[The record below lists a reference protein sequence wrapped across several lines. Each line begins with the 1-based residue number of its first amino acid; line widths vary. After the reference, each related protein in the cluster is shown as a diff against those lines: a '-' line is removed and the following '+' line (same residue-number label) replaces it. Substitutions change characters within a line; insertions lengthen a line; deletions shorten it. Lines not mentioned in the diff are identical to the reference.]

1 MKPEVDQ
8 LFGGRYKLIS
18 RIAIGGMGEVW
29 LAEDEVILRQV
40 AIKILKQ
47 EYMGDPSFI
56 ERFRIEAKHAAM
68 VNHEGIAN
76 VYDYG
81 EDSGWAF
88 LVMEYVP
95 GDSLARIL
103 ERDKVLPETKV
114 MDIVAQT
121 ARALYAAHEA
131 GLVHRDVK
139 PGNLLITP
147 EGQVKITDF
156 GIARVADQV
165 GLTATGQVMGTVQ
178 YLSPEQ
184 ATGKPAT
191 PSTDIYSL
199 GIVAYECLAGKRPFG
214 GDSQMIIAMA
224 QINDMPP
231 ALPVEL
237 DERVRKLVMSCLAKK
252 ASGRPENALILAQRA
267 EALLPTAPRSQAAT
281 ELIEQIKQVTD
292 RTTEIATLTDTAPQ
306 PTQPIVWP
314 WVAVIAVLG
323 LTALSV
329 VVAIIIG
336 SMTPVP
342 SPTVTVTTSSQPS
355 VTSSGGPTA
364 PTPVTVLLADIQGK
378 PISEVLTALTEK
390 GLVAEAIPGTKV
402 ALDDPKDMTVY
413 DASPLGNMPEGSS
426 IKVYYYVVDMGEPAP
441 TPEVTQ

>member
-1 MKPEVDQ
+1 
-8 LFGGRYKLIS
+8 
-18 RIAIGGMGEVW
+18 
-29 LAEDEVILRQV
+29 
-40 AIKILKQ
+40 
-47 EYMGDPSFI
+47 
-56 ERFRIEAKHAAM
+56 
-68 VNHEGIAN
+68 
-76 VYDYG
+76 
-81 EDSGWAF
+81 
-88 LVMEYVP
+88 
-95 GDSLARIL
+95 
-103 ERDKVLPETKV
+103 
-114 MDIVAQT
+114 
-121 ARALYAAHEA
+121 
-131 GLVHRDVK
+131 VK

-199 GIVAYECLAGKRPFG
+199 GIVAYECLAGKRPFT

-231 ALPVEL
+231 ALPTEL
-237 DERVRKLVMSCLAKK
+237 DERVRKLVMSCLSKK
-252 ASGRPENALILAQRA
+252 ASGRPDNALVLAQRA

-281 ELIEQIKQVTD
+281 ELIQQIKQVTD

-306 PTQPIVWP
+306 PTQPVVWP
-314 WVAVIAVLG
+314 WVAVIVVLG
-323 LTALSV
+323 VTALSV

-342 SPTVTVTTSSQPS
+342 APTVTVTTSSQPS
-355 VTSSGGPTA
+355 VTSSGEPTA

-378 PISEVLTALTEK
+378 PVSEVLTSLTEK

-402 ALDDPKDMTVY
+402 ELDDPKAMTVY
-413 DASPLGNMPEGSS
+413 DATPLGNMPEGSS
-426 IKVYYYVVDMGEPAP
+426 IQVYYYVVDMDAP
-441 TPEVTQ
+441 TPSPEVTP

>member
-1 MKPEVDQ
+1 VKPEIDQ

-76 VYDYG
+76 VFDYG

-147 EGQVKITDF
+147 DGQVKITDF

-199 GIVAYECLAGKRPFG
+199 GIVAYECLAGKRPFT

-231 ALPVEL
+231 ALPAEL
-237 DERVRKLVMSCLAKK
+237 DERVCKLVMSCLAKK

-281 ELIEQIKQVTD
+281 ELIQQIKQVTD
-292 RTTEIATLTDTAPQ
+292 RTTEIDTLTDTAPQ

-314 WVAVIAVLG
+314 WVAIIVVLG
-323 LTALSV
+323 LTAISV

-342 SPTVTVTTSSQPS
+342 APTVTVTSAPSSS
-355 VTSSGGPTA
+355 SSSSGGPTV
-364 PTPVTVLLADIQGK
+364 PNPVTVLLTDIQGK
-378 PISEVLTALTEK
+378 PVSEVLTALTEK
-390 GLVAEAIPGTKV
+390 GLVAQAVPGIKV

-413 DASPLGNMPEGSS
+413 DATPLGNMPEGSS
-426 IKVYYYVVDMGEPAP
+426 IKVFYYVVDMGAP
-441 TPEVTQ
+441 TPTPEATQ

>member
-199 GIVAYECLAGKRPFG
+199 GIVAYECLAGKRPFT

-231 ALPVEL
+231 ALPTEL
-237 DERVRKLVMSCLAKK
+237 DERVRKLVMSCLSKK
-252 ASGRPENALILAQRA
+252 ASGRPDNALVLAQRA

-281 ELIEQIKQVTD
+281 ELIQQIKQVTD

-306 PTQPIVWP
+306 PTQPVVWP
-314 WVAVIAVLG
+314 WVAVIVVLG
-323 LTALSV
+323 VTALSV

-342 SPTVTVTTSSQPS
+342 APTVTVTTSSQPS
-355 VTSSGGPTA
+355 VSASLDPTA

-378 PISEVLTALTEK
+378 PVSEVLTSLTEK

-402 ALDDPKDMTVY
+402 ELDDPKAMTVY
-413 DASPLGNMPEGSS
+413 DATPLGNMPEGSN
-426 IKVYYYVVDMGEPAP
+426 IQVYYYVVDMDAP
-441 TPEVTQ
+441 TPSPEVTP

>member
-18 RIAIGGMGEVW
+18 RIAVGGMGEVW

-199 GIVAYECLAGKRPFG
+199 GIVAYECLAGKRPFS

-237 DERVRKLVMSCLAKK
+237 DERVRKLVMSCLSKK
-252 ASGRPENALILAQRA
+252 ASGRPDNALVLAQRA

-281 ELIEQIKQVTD
+281 ELIQQIKQVTD

-306 PTQPIVWP
+306 PTQPVVWP
-314 WVAVIAVLG
+314 WVAVIVVLG
-323 LTALSV
+323 VTALSV

-355 VTSSGGPTA
+355 VTASLDPTA

-378 PISEVLTALTEK
+378 PISDVLTELTAK
-390 GLVAEAIPGTKV
+390 GLVAEAIPGMTV
-402 ALDDPKDMTVY
+402 PLDDPKDMTVY

-426 IKVYYYVVDMGEPAP
+426 IKIYYYVAEMGEPTP

>member
-1 MKPEVDQ
+1 VKPEIDQ

-18 RIAIGGMGEVW
+18 RIAVGGMGEVW

-76 VYDYG
+76 VFDYG

-103 ERDKVLPETKV
+103 ERDKILPETKV

-131 GLVHRDVK
+131 GLVHRDIK

-147 EGQVKITDF
+147 DGHVKITDF

-214 GDSQMIIAMA
+214 GDSQMIIAMS

-231 ALPVEL
+231 ALPAEL
-237 DERVRKLVMSCLAKK
+237 DERVRKLVMACLSKK
-252 ASGRPENALILAQRA
+252 ASGRPESALILAQRA

-281 ELIEQIKQVTD
+281 ELIQQIRQVSD

-314 WVAVIAVLG
+314 WVAIIVVLG
-323 LTALSV
+323 LTAVSV

-342 SPTVTVTTSSQPS
+342 APTVTVTTSPS
-355 VTSSGGPTA
+355 SSSTSSGGPTV

-378 PISEVLTALTEK
+378 PVSDVLTMLKDK
-390 GLVAEAIPGTKV
+390 GLVAEAVPGTTV

-413 DASPLGNMPEGSS
+413 DASPLGNMPAGST
-426 IKVYYYVVDMGEPAP
+426 IKVFYYVVDMGAP
-441 TPEVTQ
+441 TPTPEATQ

>member
-199 GIVAYECLAGKRPFG
+199 GIVAYECLAGKRPFT

-231 ALPVEL
+231 ALPAEL
-237 DERVRKLVMSCLAKK
+237 DERVRKLVMSCLSKK
-252 ASGRPENALILAQRA
+252 ANGRPDNALVLAQRA

-281 ELIEQIKQVTD
+281 ELIQQIKQVTD

-314 WVAVIAVLG
+314 WVAVIVVLG
-323 LTALSV
+323 VTALSV

-355 VTSSGGPTA
+355 VTATVDPAA

-378 PISEVLTALTEK
+378 PISEVLTTLTEK
-390 GLVAEAIPGTKV
+390 GLVAEAIPGNKV
-402 ALDDPKDMTVY
+402 ELDDPKAMTVY
-413 DASPLGNMPEGSS
+413 DATPLGNMPEGSS
-426 IKVYYYVVDMGEPAP
+426 IQVYYYVVDMDAPTP

>member
-29 LAEDEVILRQV
+29 LAQDEVILRQV

-76 VYDYG
+76 VFDYG
-81 EDSGWAF
+81 EDSGWAY

-131 GLVHRDVK
+131 GLVHRDIK

-147 EGQVKITDF
+147 DGQVKITDF

-231 ALPVEL
+231 ALPTEI
-237 DERVRKLVMSCLAKK
+237 DERVRKLVMSCLSKK
-252 ASGRPENALILAQRA
+252 PGGRPENALILAQRA

-281 ELIEQIKQVTD
+281 ELIQQIKQVTD
-292 RTTEIATLTDTAPQ
+292 RTTEIETLTDTAPQ

-314 WVAVIAVLG
+314 WVAIIVVLG
-323 LTALSV
+323 LTAISV

-336 SMTPVP
+336 SLTPVP
-342 SPTVTVTTSSQPS
+342 SPTVTVTTGPSSS
-355 VTSSGGPTA
+355 ATSSGGPTV
-364 PTPVTVLLADIQGK
+364 PTPVTVLLTDIQGK
-378 PISEVLTALTEK
+378 PVSDVLTMLKDK
-390 GLVAEAIPGTKV
+390 GLVAEAVPGTKV
-402 ALDDPKDMTVY
+402 AIDDPRDMTVY
-413 DASPLGNMPEGSS
+413 DATPLGNMPAGSN
-426 IKVYYYVVDMGEPAP
+426 IKIFYYVVDMGGATP
-441 TPEVTQ
+441 TPEATQ

>member
-1 MKPEVDQ
+1 VKPEVDQ

-18 RIAIGGMGEVW
+18 RIAVGGMGEVW
-29 LAEDEVILRQV
+29 LAQDEVILREV

-76 VYDYG
+76 VFDYG

-131 GLVHRDVK
+131 GLVHRDIK

-147 EGQVKITDF
+147 EGKVKITDF
-156 GIARVADQV
+156 GIARVTDQV

-184 ATGKPAT
+184 ATGKSAT
-191 PSTDIYSL
+191 PATDIYSL

-224 QINDMPP
+224 QINDLPP
-231 ALPVEL
+231 ALPAEI

-252 ASGRPENALILAQRA
+252 PSGRPENALILAQRA

-281 ELIEQIKQVTD
+281 ELIQQIKQVTD

-314 WVAVIAVLG
+314 WVAIIVVLG
-323 LTALSV
+323 LTAISV
-329 VVAIIIG
+329 VIAIIIG

-342 SPTVTVTTSSQPS
+342 APTVTVTPSSTPSWSSSNSPS
-355 VTSSGGPTA
+355 VPA
-364 PTPVTVLLADIQGK
+364 PVTVLLADIQGR
-378 PISEVLTALTEK
+378 PVADVLAELTSK
-390 GLVAEAIPGTKV
+390 GLIADAVPGETV
-402 ALDDPKDMTVY
+402 PVDDPRTLTVY
-413 DASPLGNMPEGSS
+413 DASPLGNVPSGSH
-426 IKVYYYVVDMGEPAP
+426 IQVFYYVAEGTDASP
-441 TPEVTQ
+441 TPTATQ

>member
-29 LAEDEVILRQV
+29 LAQDEVILRQV

-76 VYDYG
+76 VFDYG
-81 EDSGWAF
+81 EDSGWAY

-147 EGQVKITDF
+147 DGRVKITDF

-224 QINDMPP
+224 QINDIAPP
-231 ALPVEL
+231 LPAEI

-281 ELIEQIKQVTD
+281 ELIQQIKQVTD

-314 WVAVIAVLG
+314 WVAVIVVLG
-323 LTALSV
+323 LTAISV

-336 SMTPVP
+336 SMQPVP
-342 SPTVTVTTSSQPS
+342 TPTVTVTSSSDSSATSSVDPS
-355 VTSSGGPTA
+355 A
-364 PTPVTVLLADIQGK
+364 PTPVTVLLSDIQGK
-378 PISEVLTALTEK
+378 PISDVLASLK
-390 GLVAEAIPGTKV
+390 AMGLVATAVPGNKIAV
-402 ALDDPKDMTVY
+402 DDPRDMTVY
-413 DASPLGNMPEGSS
+413 DATPLGNIPAGSS
-426 IKVYYYVVDMGEPAP
+426 IQVYYYVVDMSGPTP
-441 TPEVTQ
+441 TPEATQ